1 MTFEWNATRDGTPLQ
16 LRAIVSTKR
25 DNCFDLF
32 VDNYYYLNKL
42 MNENARQLVRRRVKE
57 PCRGSFFTRPLY
69 AHLPRSL
76 SKQFIAQ

>member
-1 MTFEWNATRDGTPLQ
+1 MTFEWNASSRQ
-16 LRAIVSTKR
+16 NSVAIVSTKQ

-42 MNENARQLVRRRVKE
+42 NENAQQLVRRRVKE